1 LVVVLFLPREQLLG
15 LTGVLEWA
23 AVSVCNVAVAVVA
36 CWLLFLCRRWGSA
49 DSAAHSTAAA
59 DDAAASRAVS
69 RAAAAAAAP
78 TLLFVY
84 GTLKRGCHWHS
95 KHLSDA
101 RFVCEATSTEPLRLV
116 LGECG
121 VPYLLLPLPP
131 SNETDDTDADADAD
145 ADADTAQTATCR
157 SLKRR
162 GKGKRVRGE
171 LYVVS
176 TETLA
181 GIDEYEVRTREKNFL
196 LRCVFN

>member
-1 LVVVLFLPREQLLG
+1 MSVTNSLG
-15 LTGVLEWA
+15 LHAGGEHSKEA
-23 AVSVCNVAVAVVA
+23 AV
-36 CWLLFLCRRWGSA
+36 
-49 DSAAHSTAAA
+49 
-59 DDAAASRAVS
+59 
-69 RAAAAAAAP
+69 P
-78 TLLFVY
+78 
-84 GTLKRGCHWHS
+84 
-95 KHLSDA
+95 
-101 RFVCEATSTEPLRLV
+101 
-116 LGECG
+116 
-121 VPYLLLPLPP
+121 
-131 SNETDDTDADADAD
+131 D